1 MQRIYSYLI
10 IGVYCLFAFFNLPI
24 SSHAIAGFLI
34 AVTLVCFSLYFDKKF
49 ITGILMSCY
58 VILGFFFPQ
67 LYLFFS
73 LLLGEVK
80 RMKLYPLMALSFV
93 ELVLWSPFM
102 ELPHSVNTFLNG
114 GISGQ
119 EGSMTAIAFYYICL
133 GSVLALFLDTLC
145 SQIVLLKVQY
155 RKNRDDSA
163 ERNFLLKE
171 RNQLLMDKQDYEIQ
185 TAMLQE
191 RGRIAREIHDNAG
204 HVLTRC
210 ILLTGMIK
218 TLNRDEKCKES
229 LQVLDEELT
238 KAMDSIRNS
247 VHDLHRES
255 INLKE
260 SIQDLL
266 SDFSFCPVD
275 FIYDTKEEIPAK
287 IKYAFLSIT
296 TEALTNVAKHSHASH
311 VKIRITEHPA
321 MYQLVISDNGKTE
334 KDVYISDTGIGLQN
348 MKERVASLH
357 GMIQIMRENG
367 FRIFVSVPKTNEA
380 LGKVRE

>member
-10 IGVYCLFAFFNLPI
+10 MGVYCLFVFFNLPI
-24 SSHAIAGFLI
+24 TSHAIAGFLI
-34 AVTLVCFSLYFDKKF
+34 AVTLVCFSLYFDKKI

-67 LYLFFS
+67 FYLFFP

-80 RMKLYPLMALSFV
+80 RMKLYPLMALSIV
-93 ELVLWSPFM
+93 ELVLRSPFL
-102 ELPHSVNTFLNG
+102 ELPHSVNIFLNG
-114 GISGQ
+114 GIFGQ
-119 EGSMTAIAFYYICL
+119 ESGITATAFYYTCL
-133 GSVLALFLDTLC
+133 GFILALYLDTLC
-145 SQIVLLKVQY
+145 SQILLLKEQY

-171 RNQLLMDKQDYEIQ
+171 RNQLLMDKQDYEIH

-218 TLNRDEKCKES
+218 TLNKDDKCAES
-229 LQVLDEELT
+229 LQILDEELT
-238 KAMDSIRNS
+238 KAMESIRNS

-260 SIQDLL
+260 AIQDLL
-266 SDFSFCPVD
+266 SDFSYCPVN
-275 FIYDTKEEIPAK
+275 FIYDTEEEIPAK

-296 TEALTNVAKHSHASH
+296 KEALTNVAKHSHASH
-311 VKIRITEHPA
+311 AEIRITEHPA

-334 KDVYISDTGIGLQN
+334 KNVTVSDEGIGLQN
-348 MKERVASLH
+348 MKERVVSLQ
-357 GMIQIMRENG
+357 GMIQIIQENG
-367 FRIFVSVPKTNEA
+367 FRIFVSIPKTNEKLA
-380 LGKVRE
+380 EK